1 MPSTF
6 AAFIFQANKDIDMK
20 NVATIRDKFI
30 DLYYNIY
37 GFYPSF
43 GSYRDWNDPQ
53 WLNRMYDS
61 LYKEYNSL
69 PEEFDLATDFYN

>member
-1 MPSTF
+1 MEN
-6 AAFIFQANKDIDMK
+6 IMMLQDQL
-20 NVATIRDKFI
+20 RDLF
-30 DLYYNIY
+30 YNIY

-43 GSYRDWNDPQ
+43 GSYKDWNDPQ

-69 PEEFDLATDFYN
+69 PEELV

>member
-1 MPSTF
+1 ME
-6 AAFIFQANKDIDMK
+6 
-20 NVATIRDKFI
+20 NVATIRDKFV

-43 GSYRDWNDPQ
+43 GSYNDWNDLG

-61 LYKEYNSL
+61 LYTEYNSL
-69 PEEFDLATDFYN
+69 PQEFDLVQIRFHVEHRSTL

>member
-1 MPSTF
+1 ME
-6 AAFIFQANKDIDMK
+6 

-43 GSYRDWNDPQ
+43 GSYRDWNDIQ

-69 PEEFDLATDFYN
+69 PEELV

>member
-1 MPSTF
+1 ME
-6 AAFIFQANKDIDMK
+6 
-20 NVATIRDKFI
+20 NVATIRDKFV

-43 GSYRDWNDPQ
+43 GSYNDWNDLG

-61 LYKEYNSL
+61 LYAEYNSL
-69 PEEFDLATDFYN
+69 PEELA